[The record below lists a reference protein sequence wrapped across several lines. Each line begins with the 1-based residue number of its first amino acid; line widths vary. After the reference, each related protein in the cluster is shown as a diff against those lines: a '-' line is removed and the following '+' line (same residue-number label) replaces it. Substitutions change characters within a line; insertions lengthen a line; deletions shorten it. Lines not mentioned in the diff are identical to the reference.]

1 MAKNKTRILELENV
15 ILDQIEKLNDDSLMD
30 DKDSAKLLIEKSKA
44 ISELTDSFIGINRMK
59 LDVVKEMNK
68 NGGLY
73 EEFLGIGKSG
83 EK

>member
-15 ILDQIEKLNDDSLMD
+15 ILDQIEKLNDDSLME
-30 DKDSAKLLIEKSKA
+30 DKDSAKLMIEKSKA

-73 EEFLGIGKSG
+73 EEFLGIEKSG